1 MQALRPGVSG
11 RAYSDRTGILPR
23 APDHLAAKRIQ
34 LVVTDYSPPES
45 VTEDLRALS
54 AGQDSYDFEFTTTAI
69 DSLGSAPVDH
79 GGRVT
84 SAAIDAGEF
93 RSVVEFPQ
101 GREKR

>member
-1 MQALRPGVSG
+1 V
-11 RAYSDRTGILPR
+11 
-23 APDHLAAKRIQ
+23 AAKRIQ
-34 LVVTDYSPPES
+34 LVATDYSPPES
-45 VTEDLRALS
+45 VIEDLRVLS

-79 GGRVT
+79 EGRVT